1 MYMQIIGLIG
11 LCDRA
16 RDAEVAEGVLDEVGP
31 QHLKDMHN
39 MGGKT
44 ERSDAPW
51 SQQKT
56 PCKTNFKRK
65 KWNKLVAVA
74 AEPVQGGRTHG
85 EN

>member
-1 MYMQIIGLIG
+1 MQIIGLIG

-51 SQQKT
+51 SQKKHHAKQISREKNE
-56 PCKTNFKRK
+56 TNWSLLLLNLFREGARMGKIR
-65 KWNKLVAVA
+65 L
-74 AEPVQGGRTHG
+74 
-85 EN
+85 